1 MRALMLAGIALLALI
16 VARPAQSQGDS
27 TPLPKFHLIARNVY
41 MLEGKFNGHFYGG
54 NVTALVG
61 DDGVLLVD
69 AQGSADA
76 QTVIGALKTISDKP
90 VRYVINTHCHGDHTG
105 GNVGLEHAGA
115 TIVAHDNV
123 RKRMQQKKCDQP
135 TALPTLTFNSEI
147 TLHFDDEDV
156 KIVKLPTGHTDG
168 DAIVYFEKANA
179 AATGDAFVSNE
190 LPQYSKY
197 AGGNMLGMNEQL
209 HNIVALLPADVKVV
223 PGHGPLASLSELRRA
238 SQALDGIRDT
248 VAAQVAKGKTLDQI
262 QNMHLLEP
270 WKDLVGES
278 DGAIYVKYYFDCL
291 TGYPDPKF
299 QL

>member
-1 MRALMLAGIALLALI
+1 MRALVLAGMALLGLI
-16 VARPAQSQGDS
+16 VGGFAQSQGDS
-27 TPLPKFHLIARNVY
+27 SPLPKFHLIARNVY
-41 MLEGKFNGHFYGG
+41 MLEGTFNGHFYGG
-54 NVTALVG
+54 NVTVLVG
-61 DDGVLLVD
+61 DDGLLLVD

-90 VRYVINTHCHGDHTG
+90 IRYVVNTHCHGDHTG
-105 GNVGLEHAGA
+105 GNAGLQHAGA

-123 RKRMQQKKCDQP
+123 RKRMQAKKCDRP
-135 TALPTLTFNSEI
+135 AALPTLTFNSELS
-147 TLHFDDEDV
+147 LHFDDEDV
-156 KIVKLPTGHTDG
+156 RIIKLPTGHTDG
-168 DAIVYFEKANA
+168 DAIVYFEKANV

-209 HNIVALLPADVKVV
+209 HKITALLPEDVKIV
-223 PGHGPLASLSELRRA
+223 PGHGSPASLSDVRRA
-238 SQALDGIRDT
+238 SKALDEIRDS
-248 VAAQVAKGKTLDQI
+248 VAAQVAKGKTLEQI
-262 QNMHLLEP
+262 QNMNLLEP
-270 WKDLVGES
+270 WKELMEGA